1 VPEIK
6 ENLLK
11 TYQTK
16 DKFVDPLAA
25 LKVAQQREMRDSMA
39 MEGVDPTI
47 AAAIMASYAAPNSY
61 SYGEDFNLDDRFA
74 ELRGEKPTANFANG
88 GLATLSPLAFASG
101 GNVPHK
107 GSHHVQGA
115 GGGQDDLIEAR
126 LADGEYVFDA
136 DIVAALGDG
145 SNKEGAAKLDR
156 MREAIRAHKRS
167 APNDKIPPKAKSPLA
182 YLKGIK

>member
-1 VPEIK
+1 VPEVK

-11 TYQTK
+11 TYQTQ

-39 MEGVDPTI
+39 MEGVDPKI
-47 AAAIMASYAAPNSY
+47 AAAIMASYAAPNAY
-61 SYGEDFNLDDRFA
+61 SYGDDFNLDDQFA
-74 ELRGEKPTANFANG
+74 ALRGEKPAAFARG
-88 GLATLSPLAFASG
+88 GLAMSSPLMAASG
-101 GNVPHK
+101 GKTPHK
-107 GSHHVQGA
+107 GSHYVQGA
-115 GGGQDDLIEAR
+115 GGGQDDLIDAR

-145 SNKEGAAKLDR
+145 SNKAGADKLDK

-182 YLKGIK
+182 YMKGIK